1 MHIAAEKGHIG
12 VINAIILKGEDV
24 NVLTNDN
31 FSALHLAIEAG
42 RPEVVECLLGHGAN
56 VKIKGGS
63 ENETPLHMACRLG
76 MKNAYLRS
84 SFDKKVLIPTNIF
97 IDELQLIL
105 GDTRGEKCVRM
116 LLKSGANPNLPLTD
130 GRTPLHISAQVG
142 GSRNIRLLLENGAN
156 ISTEDKVGES
166 AIHKAIRGCHYKPL
180 KVHLHTL

>member
-31 FSALHLAIEAG
+31 FSALHLAIDAG

-76 MKNAYLRS
+76 MKNAYLRC
-84 SFDKKVLIPTNIF
+84 SFDKRALVPMNCDSF
-97 IDELQLIL
+97 
-105 GDTRGEKCVRM
+105 
-116 LLKSGANPNLPLTD
+116 
-130 GRTPLHISAQVG
+130 
-142 GSRNIRLLLENGAN
+142 
-156 ISTEDKVGES
+156 
-166 AIHKAIRGCHYKPL
+166 
-180 KVHLHTL
+180 

>member
-84 SFDKKVLIPTNIF
+84 SFD
-97 IDELQLIL
+97 
-105 GDTRGEKCVRM
+105 
-116 LLKSGANPNLPLTD
+116 
-130 GRTPLHISAQVG
+130 
-142 GSRNIRLLLENGAN
+142 
-156 ISTEDKVGES
+156 
-166 AIHKAIRGCHYKPL
+166 
-180 KVHLHTL
+180 

>member
-1 MHIAAEKGHIG
+1 M
-12 VINAIILKGEDV
+12 L
-24 NVLTNDN
+24 
-31 FSALHLAIEAG
+31 
-42 RPEVVECLLGHGAN
+42 
-56 VKIKGGS
+56 
-63 ENETPLHMACRLG
+63 
-76 MKNAYLRS
+76 S
-84 SFDKKVLIPTNIF
+84 SGFDKKVLIPTNIF

-180 KVHLHTL
+180 KVHLHIL

>member
-76 MKNAYLRS
+76 MKNAYLLVALTKRYLYLRTYS
-84 SFDKKVLIPTNIF
+84 LMNCNSF
-97 IDELQLIL
+97 
-105 GDTRGEKCVRM
+105 
-116 LLKSGANPNLPLTD
+116 
-130 GRTPLHISAQVG
+130 
-142 GSRNIRLLLENGAN
+142 
-156 ISTEDKVGES
+156 
-166 AIHKAIRGCHYKPL
+166 
-180 KVHLHTL
+180 

>member
-1 MHIAAEKGHIG
+1 MKNCESSSYSLFDRNGARSLHIAAEKGHIG

-76 MKNAYLRS
+76 MY
-84 SFDKKVLIPTNIF
+84 
-97 IDELQLIL
+97 
-105 GDTRGEKCVRM
+105 EKC
-116 LLKSGANPNLPLTD
+116 LP
-130 GRTPLHISAQVG
+130 I
-142 GSRNIRLLLENGAN
+142 
-156 ISTEDKVGES
+156 
-166 AIHKAIRGCHYKPL
+166 Y
-180 KVHLHTL
+180 